1 MLWRSKKSGLDGAS
15 LSAGTSAIE
24 GVEEGM
30 DPAQSSSRMPQSGV
44 ANVDVISKRAEGS
57 YIIPRGYRISGR
69 VITSRPVVV
78 EGRLEGPVLVAPSVH
93 VGPDG
98 HLNLPVQAASVTV
111 EGIAMSA
118 ISARDLVEVRR
129 GGEVK
134 GDVEAGT
141 LRIAPGG
148 VVSGVRLAIGP
159 LRAAPG

>member
-15 LSAGTSAIE
+15 LSAGSSASE
-24 GVEEGM
+24 RVEQGM
-30 DPAQSSSRMPQSGV
+30 DPAQSSSRMSQSGV
-44 ANVDVISKRAEGS
+44 ANVDVISKRADGS

-118 ISARDLVEVRR
+118 ISARDSVEVRR

-159 LRAAPG
+159 LRAAQG

>member
-15 LSAGTSAIE
+15 LSAGTSVSRD
-24 GVEEGM
+24 VEEGM
-30 DPAQSSSRMPQSGV
+30 DPAQSSGRMPQSGV
-44 ANVDVISKRAEGS
+44 ANVDVISKRADGS

-134 GDVEAGT
+134 GDVEAST